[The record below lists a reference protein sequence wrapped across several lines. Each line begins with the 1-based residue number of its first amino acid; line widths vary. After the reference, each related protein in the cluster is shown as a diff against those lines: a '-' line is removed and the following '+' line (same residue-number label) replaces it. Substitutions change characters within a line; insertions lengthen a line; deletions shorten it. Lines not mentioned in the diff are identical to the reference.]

1 MAGGEPT
8 EGAQIEDA
16 PFDADFAML
25 KLYAN
30 DAEDLT
36 IIASVLQDSVVRRSE
51 LTYHALSRTF
61 AGVFSRYRWEVDR
74 GGGDRER
81 VRAGLRFRGVLSVQ
95 SRDLASRAAES
106 VLEFLTIQADT
117 GEDGAGSVTLLF
129 AGGAAIRLAT
139 ECIDCEICDIGT
151 PRPAARRP
159 AHPIVDEG

>member
-8 EGAQIEDA
+8 DGAEIEDA
-16 PFDADFAML
+16 PFDADFATL

-51 LTYHALSRTF
+51 LTYLALPRTF
-61 AGVFSRYRWEVDR
+61 AGVFSCYRWEADR
-74 GGGDRER
+74 GGGER
-81 VRAGLRFRGVLSVQ
+81 VRAGLRFCGVLSVQ
-95 SRDLASRAAES
+95 SRDLESRAADS
-106 VLEFLTIQADT
+106 VLEFLIIQADT
-117 GEDGAGSVTLLF
+117 GEDGDGSVTLLF

-139 ECIDCEICDIGT
+139 ECMDCEISDIGT
-151 PRPAARRP
+151 PWPAARRP